1 MAFATVIF
9 AAGLGTR
16 MKSNLPKVLHEAAGR
31 PLVEQVIR
39 AVLPLKPEKI
49 VIVIGHGA
57 DLVKEKLRDYDLDFV
72 VQAEQL
78 GTGHALMTAEA
89 ALKEFEGDVLV
100 LNGDGPL
107 LRTETLKELVDAQ
120 TGKTGMTVATCHF
133 SNPYGLGR
141 IIRDS
146 EGQLEAII
154 EEKDASDEQRSLTEV
169 NPGLYIFDK
178 TVFSKT
184 KRLTNKNKSGEYYVT
199 DLPLLYL
206 KDKQAV
212 RTYLVKDENE
222 VLGANDRNQLTTLE
236 LILMNRIRKK
246 WMTEGVTMLAPEQ
259 TFIDDTVELARDVI
273 LEPGV
278 VLKGSTKIGEGARV
292 GAYAYLSNATV
303 SEAEKIAP
311 HTVLS
316 N

>member
-16 MKSNLPKVLHEAAGR
+16 MKSKLPKVLHEAAGR

-39 AVLPLKPEKI
+39 AVLPLNPEKI

-57 DLVKEKLRDYDLDFV
+57 DLVKEKLSDYDLDFV

-78 GTGHALMTAEA
+78 GTGHALMTAED
-89 ALKEFEGDVLV
+89 ALKGFEGDVLV

-107 LRTETLKELVDAQ
+107 LRTETLKELVASQ

-141 IIRDS
+141 IIRNTQ
-146 EGQLEAII
+146 GQLEAII
-154 EEKDASDEQRSLTEV
+154 EEKDATDDQRRITEV

-178 TVFSKT
+178 TVFEKT
-184 KRLTNKNKSGEYYVT
+184 KRLTNNNKGGEYYVT

-206 KDKQAV
+206 EDKQAV
-212 RTYLVKDENE
+212 RTYLVEDENE

-236 LILMNRIRKK
+236 TILMNRLRTK

-278 VLKGSTKIGEGARV
+278 VLKGSTKVGEGARI

-303 SEAEKIAP
+303 AESENVAP

-316 N
+316 